1 MKLKLD
7 ENLPADAAVVC
18 RDAGHDVETV
28 VEESMSGAVDP
39 DVLAAATREGRVL
52 VTLDTDFA
60 DVRRFPPGTHNGIVV
75 LRLHDQR
82 WAAIRPNLE
91 RVLGTDV
98 FVDLA
103 GGLAI
108 VSENRIRFRRG
119 P

>member
-7 ENLPADAAVVC
+7 ENLPADAVKVC

-28 VEESMSGAVDP
+28 VEEDMGGAIDP

-52 VTLDTDFA
+52 ITLDTDFA
-60 DVRRFPPGTHNGIVV
+60 DARRFPPGTHGGIVV
-75 LRLHDQR
+75 LRIHDQR
-82 WAAIRPNLE
+82 WNALRPHLE
-91 RVLGTDV
+91 RVIGSDV
-98 FVDLA
+98 LDHLA

-108 VSENRIRFRRG
+108 VTEARIRYRRA